1 MSCPYNQSVIIYNE
15 WKILLFP
22 NIDSISI
29 QIEKKNTNQ
38 IYNNNFKLKFF
49 TNKLN
54 IFTLKDLM
62 DLIKT
67 LILKQNITINEEEN
81 IIKLIFYISIKDK
94 IELIL
99 YNTKQN
105 IKELKKKKEIKL
117 EDIEI
122 KLISIFPSGNIILT
136 KCDHSIKIYDT
147 NFNVIQILENAHN
160 NCISNLTII
169 DENNFITCSFDK
181 SIKFWIKL
189 NNLFQTNSIIENAHK
204 DWINKIIYCSNK
216 KLISCSSDH
225 TIKIWIINNNQKY
238 ECISIL
244 KHNDAIFSILLLEDK
259 NILISSGWD
268 GTIIWNYNNL
278 RILKYIKDTE
288 CYFSSESV
296 KRINNDKIIC
306 GGSFNGI
313 MKIISI
319 SNNEIIKIINNGV
332 RCNIIYVVNEKE
344 IFLTGGYFNII
355 KVYKCDNYECIK
367 TINMNNNINGIIQLK
382 NDDIAILS
390 YNSIIQIWSFEI

>member
-1 MSCPYNQSVIIYNE
+1 M
-15 WKILLFP
+15 
-22 NIDSISI
+22 
-29 QIEKKNTNQ
+29 
-38 IYNNNFKLKFF
+38 
-49 TNKLN
+49 
-54 IFTLKDLM
+54 
-62 DLIKT
+62 
-67 LILKQNITINEEEN
+67 
-81 IIKLIFYISIKDK
+81 
-94 IELIL
+94 
-99 YNTKQN
+99 
-105 IKELKKKKEIKL
+105 
-117 EDIEI
+117 
-122 KLISIFPSGNIILT
+122 
-136 KCDHSIKIYDT
+136 HIKIG
-147 NFNVIQILENAHN
+147 
-160 NCISNLTII
+160 
-169 DENNFITCSFDK
+169 
-181 SIKFWIKL
+181 
-189 NNLFQTNSIIENAHK
+189 
-204 DWINKIIYCSNK
+204 SNK